1 MLVCRGRERAKER
14 NNTGITLDKR
24 RKMVMEMLSSSIIYP
39 PQASIILT
47 IISGIEVL
55 ILCNAGFMET
65 KGTHMQYSKF
75 WSCSSTSTCT
85 SSVDGRVSSR
95 VGMLIF
101 YTPALIA
108 GLLGLLLFPGES
120 LRFYLVAASL
130 VVHFLKR
137 DIEVL
142 FIHKFSGN
150 SSLDHS
156 IIIATSYF
164 VITACTVYG
173 QYLSRGLPEPSIDLT
188 FAGVVV
194 FLIGITGNF
203 YHHYILANLRKE
215 GEKQYKIPR
224 GGLFGLVICPHY
236 AFELL
241 GFLGICLISQ
251 TIYPFLF
258 LLGMSGYLV
267 GRSYATKKWY
277 LSKFEDFPKDV
288 KSLIPYVF

>member
-1 MLVCRGRERAKER
+1 
-14 NNTGITLDKR
+14 
-24 RKMVMEMLSSSIIYP
+24 MVMEMLNSIIYP
-39 PQASIILT
+39 PQPSLILT
-47 IISGIEVL
+47 IISAIEVL
-55 ILCNAGFMET
+55 VLCNAGFMET

-75 WSCSSTSTCT
+75 WSSSTTANGS
-85 SSVDGRVSSR
+85 DDRRISSR

-101 YTPALIA
+101 YTPALFA
-108 GLLGLLLFPGES
+108 GVLGLILFPGES

-142 FIHKFSGN
+142 FVHKFSGS

-164 VITACTVYG
+164 VITAGTIYG
-173 QYLSRGLPEPSIDLT
+173 QYLSRGLPEPSTDLT
-188 FAGVVV
+188 FAGVAI

-203 YHHYILANLRKE
+203 YHHYILSNLRKE

-241 GFLGICLISQ
+241 GFVGICLISQ

-277 LSKFEDFPKDV
+277 ISKFEDFPKDV
-288 KSLIPYVF
+288 KALIPFVF